1 MPGVR
6 KGSQGRRFKEWGR
19 VPGKEVMGVALIDR
33 PVNLRHIDSI
43 PRNVCGMRDRQIL
56 LRAGPG
62 RHGTED
68 GS

>member
-1 MPGVR
+1 M
-6 KGSQGRRFKEWGR
+6 
-19 VPGKEVMGVALIDR
+19 PGKEVMGVALIDR